1 MKANLQHEDTLDKT
15 IVLLRVAEIL
25 NLCLESLMEIA
36 PAVSMG
42 DII

>member
-1 MKANLQHEDTLDKT
+1 MRANVQHWDTLDKT
-15 IVLLRVAEIL
+15 IVFLRVAEIL

-36 PAVSMG
+36 PAISMG